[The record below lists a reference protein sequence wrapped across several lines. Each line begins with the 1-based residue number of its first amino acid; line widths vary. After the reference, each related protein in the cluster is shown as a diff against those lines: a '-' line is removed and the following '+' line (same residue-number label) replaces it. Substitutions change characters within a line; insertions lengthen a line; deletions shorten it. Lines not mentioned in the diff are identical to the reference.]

1 MRKVAI
7 RGDWREILRNGLAG
21 LKACAT
27 YDLVRSTEELVER
40 QKIEKQTPCAQGR
53 ESIMAMQERK
63 RDQLTTASAFLPDL
77 REQPPITRSRR
88 NTLGGQLQRI
98 PPVSLIRRIK
108 SEYDRLDAPQRFRTC
123 TVSCT
128 GLSGGNQFRSWQMV
142 LASPSEPLSQLEVLV
157 VDCQA
162 TAAAPRGHL
171 LEIGWARARKAITH
185 AHSSLIAL
193 PDGEQIPPAVA
204 RITGISE
211 RMMTAA
217 VDRHLAWRELS
228 DQAASLAQQPAPTV
242 IHFARFE
249 QPFLRTL
256 ATDVFP
262 LDVVCTRD
270 IARRL
275 LPNLPRCS
283 LRALAGYFGRGVGS
297 LRRSADHVEA
307 TAFVWHE
314 LVGLLDRHGVSTW
327 GALHDWLAGP
337 AEPIGRRRRI
347 WPMPRDVRLSLPAA
361 PGIYRMLRTDG
372 SVLYVG
378 KAASLHHRVNSYF
391 RKQAG
396 VPERLLEMLSQA
408 RAISFDVTPSALEA
422 ALLEP
427 DEIKRHRPP
436 YNVAL
441 TTASRSLWFT
451 PLDLSARGRQPS
463 PHCPFGPF
471 ASAETLDQFAALA
484 RAGRAALTPGSRG
497 PDDRTFTAGYDR
509 LCATHPELSRVDLS
523 DYAKLLRLGTRLWRE
538 GRRDRDVDEDYANET
553 RRSLTVWTPE
563 FVQVSLEWLALRAA
577 LARRRAIWLT
587 RLFESSVVWREPGDS
602 RARLIVIEN
611 SEVVLSAAADA
622 HATPPIPPGYRRPV
636 AARRE
641 AFTLGSFDRLRVL
654 TTELKRLIA
663 AAAPMALRLDAGPAL
678 DEPRLASAL
687 WWV

>member
-1 MRKVAI
+1 
-7 RGDWREILRNGLAG
+7 
-21 LKACAT
+21 
-27 YDLVRSTEELVER
+27 
-40 QKIEKQTPCAQGR
+40 
-53 ESIMAMQERK
+53 
-63 RDQLTTASAFLPDL
+63 
-77 REQPPITRSRR
+77 
-88 NTLGGQLQRI
+88 
-98 PPVSLIRRIK
+98 
-108 SEYDRLDAPQRFRTC
+108 
-123 TVSCT
+123 
-128 GLSGGNQFRSWQMV
+128 MV
-142 LASPSEPLSQLEVLV
+142 LGSPSEPLSQLEVLV

-171 LEIGWARARKAITH
+171 LEIGWARVLDTTITH
-185 AHSSLIAL
+185 ARASLIAL

-211 RMMTAA
+211 PMMRAA
-217 VDRHLAWRELS
+217 VDGRCAWRELTE
-228 DQAASLAQQPAPTV
+228 QAASLTQQPAPTV

-256 ATDVFP
+256 AAGVFP

-275 LPNLPRCS
+275 LPHLPRCS
-283 LRALAGYFGRGVGS
+283 LRALAGYFGRAVGG

-314 LVGLLDRHGVSTW
+314 LVSLLERLGVSTW

-337 AEPIGRRRRI
+337 PPIRCRRRI
-347 WPMPRDVRLSLPAA
+347 WPMPRDERLSLPAA
-361 PGIYRMLRTDG
+361 PGIYRLLRTDG

-408 RAISFDVTPSALEA
+408 RAISFDVTPSPLEA
-422 ALLEP
+422 ALLEA

-441 TTASRSLWFT
+441 TTAGRALWFT
-451 PLDLSARGRQPS
+451 SPDLSARCSHPS

-509 LCATHPELSRVDLS
+509 LCATHAELSRGFPSPGPLPPGDLS
-523 DYAKLLRLGTRLWRE
+523 DSAKLLRLGTRLWRE
-538 GRRDRDVDEDYANET
+538 GRRDRDPSEDNAEDEDHANRT
-553 RRSLTVWTPE
+553 RRGVTVWTPE

-587 RLFESSVVWREPGDS
+587 LLFDSSVVWREPGDGC
-602 RARLIVIEN
+602 ARLMVIEN
-611 SEVVLSAAADA
+611 GEVVLREAVDA
-622 HATPPIPPGYRRPV
+622 HGTPPIPPGYRRPA

-654 TTELKRLIA
+654 TTELKRLVA
-663 AAAPMALRLDAGPAL
+663 AGAPVALRLHVGPAL
-678 DEPRLASAL
+678 DESRLASAL

>member
-1 MRKVAI
+1 MV
-7 RGDWREILRNGLAG
+7 RGN
-21 LKACAT
+21 
-27 YDLVRSTEELVER
+27 
-40 QKIEKQTPCAQGR
+40 
-53 ESIMAMQERK
+53 
-63 RDQLTTASAFLPDL
+63 
-77 REQPPITRSRR
+77 
-88 NTLGGQLQRI
+88 
-98 PPVSLIRRIK
+98 
-108 SEYDRLDAPQRFRTC
+108 RF
-123 TVSCT
+123 
-128 GLSGGNQFRSWQMV
+128 
-142 LASPSEPLSQLEVLV
+142 EPLSQLEVLV

-162 TAAAPRGHL
+162 TGAAPRGHL
-171 LEIGWARARKAITH
+171 LEIGWARLLGTTITH
-185 AHSSLIAL
+185 AQAALIAL

-204 RITGISE
+204 RITGISGH
-211 RMMTAA
+211 MMRSA
-217 VDRHLAWRELS
+217 VDGRWAWRELT
-228 DQAASLAQQPAPTV
+228 DQAARLTEQPAPTV

-256 ATDVFP
+256 AAGVFP

-275 LPNLPRCS
+275 LPDLPRCS
-283 LRALAGYFGRGVGS
+283 LRALAGYFGRAVGA
-297 LRRSADHVEA
+297 LRRSADHVDA
-307 TAFVWHE
+307 TAFVWQE
-314 LVGLLDRHGVSTW
+314 LVGLLDRQGVSTW

-337 AEPIGRRRRI
+337 AEPTKCRRRI

-408 RAISFDVTPSALEA
+408 RAISCDVTPSPLEA

-441 TTASRSLWFT
+441 TTASRAVWFT
-451 PLDLSARGRQPS
+451 SLDLSARSRQPS

-484 RAGRAALTPGSRG
+484 RAGRAALTLGSRG
-497 PDDRTFTAGYDR
+497 PDDRTFTAGYER
-509 LCATHPELSRVDLS
+509 LRASHPELSRFDLS
-523 DYAKLLRLGTRLWRE
+523 GCAKLLRLGTRLWRE
-538 GRRDRDVDEDYANET
+538 GRRDRDVEEDTDDT
-553 RRSLTVWTPE
+553 RRGATVWTPE

-587 RLFESSVVWREPGDS
+587 RLFDSSVVWREPGDS
-602 RARLIVIEN
+602 SARVIVIEH
-611 SEVVLSAAADA
+611 SEVVLSGAADA
-622 HATPPIPPGYRRPV
+622 NATPPIPPGYRRPV

-641 AFTLGSFDRLRVL
+641 AFTLASFDRLRVL

-663 AAAPMALRLDAGPAL
+663 AGAPVALRLGAGPAL
-678 DEPRLASAL
+678 DEARLASAL